1 MAWNEPGGRD
11 PWGRRPNDGPPDLDE
26 VYRRMLAGLRGFFGG
41 GQTGGGQGGAGPGDR
56 PAATGLLWIIGAV
69 VLVMLGGEVLKFV
82 EPAERGVVLRFG
94 RPVAVLESGV
104 HLRWPRPIEFVEV
117 ENVDQ
122 VRSITHH
129 ASMLTQ
135 DENIVEVDMAVQY
148 KVASIEDLLFNVR
161 GPDATLRQAAE
172 TAIREVI
179 GTNAMD
185 FVLTEGRSEVSVRTA
200 ETIQSLVDQYG
211 AGLIVDSVNILS
223 SKPPEQVKSAFDD
236 AIKARED
243 EQRLINEAEAYRKE
257 VVPKAQGAAARLVE
271 EGTAYREAAISRA
284 RGEASRFTQLLAA
297 YREDPELTRQR
308 LHLDTMEHVLSRS
321 SKLLM
326 DSTGQGGQS
335 NIMLL
340 PLEALLGGRGAV
352 HAPAPGAMPDAAAVA
367 GAAAAGATPEPPAN
381 AAAGNGV
388 IMDATRSRARERDRP

>member
-1 MAWNEPGGRD
+1 MAWNEPSGRD
-11 PWGRRPNDGPPDLDE
+11 PWGRRPNDGPPELDE
-26 VYRRMLAGLRGFFGG
+26 VYRRLLAGLRSLFGG
-41 GQTGGGQGGAGPGDR
+41 GQTGGGQGGSGQSERGS
-56 PAATGLLWIIGAV
+56 AAGLLWVVAAV
-69 VLVMLGGEVLKFV
+69 ALVLLAGEVFKFV

-94 RPVAVLESGV
+94 SPVAVLEPGV

-129 ASMLTQ
+129 AAMLTQ

-148 KVASIEDLLFNVR
+148 KVASVEAFLFNVR
-161 GPDATLRQAAE
+161 GPDATLRQASE

-179 GTNAMD
+179 GTNVMD

-200 ETIQSLVDQYG
+200 ETIQTLVDQYG
-211 AGLIVDSVNILS
+211 AGLMVDSVNILS
-223 SKPPEQVKSAFDD
+223 AKPPEQVKSAFDD

-284 RGEASRFTQLLAA
+284 RGEASRFTQLLGA
-297 YREDPELTRQR
+297 YREDPDLTRQR
-308 LHLDTMEHVLSRS
+308 LHIDTMEHVLARS

-326 DSTGQGGQS
+326 DSSAQGSQ
-335 NIMLL
+335 NVMLL
-340 PLEALLGGRGAV
+340 PLEALLGGRNPVQATPPLETAV
-352 HAPAPGAMPDAAAVA
+352 TAAPGGGATEASAVNP
-367 GAAAAGATPEPPAN
+367 AAGANVGTN
-381 AAAGNGV
+381 AAPADTARN
-388 IMDATRSRARERDRP
+388 RSRERDRP

>member
-11 PWGRRPNDGPPDLDE
+11 PWGRKPNDGPPDLDE
-26 VYRRMLAGLRGFFGG
+26 IYRRMLAGLRGLFGG
-41 GQTGGGQGGAGPGDR
+41 GQSGGGQGEGTQGDR
-56 PAATGLLWIIGAV
+56 SPASGLLWIIGAIAL
-69 VLVMLGGEVLKFV
+69 VLLGGEVLKFV

-94 RPVAVLESGV
+94 RPVAVLDPGV
-104 HLRWPRPIEFVEV
+104 HLRWPRPIEFVEI

-135 DENIVEVDMAVQY
+135 DENIVELDMAVQY
-148 KVASIEDLLFNVR
+148 KVASIEAFLFNAR

-200 ETIQSLVDQYG
+200 ETIQTLVDQYG
-211 AGLIVDSVNILS
+211 AGLMVDSVNILS
-223 SKPPEQVKSAFDD
+223 AKPPEQVKSAFDD

-257 VVPKAQGAAARLVE
+257 VVPKAQGAAARIVE
-271 EGTAYREAAISRA
+271 EGTGYREAVISRA
-284 RGEASRFTQLLAA
+284 RGEAARFTQLLDA
-297 YREDPELTRQR
+297 YREEPELTRQR
-308 LHLDTMEHVLSRS
+308 LHLDTMEQVLTRS

-326 DSTGQGGQS
+326 DTRATGNQ
-335 NIMLL
+335 NVMLL
-340 PLEALLGGRGAV
+340 PLEALLGGRAVTTTPAEAGVAGPAGA
-352 HAPAPGAMPDAAAVA
+352 GAESAPDAAAAANGGV
-367 GAAAAGATPEPPAN
+367 GAAAD
-381 AAAGNGV
+381 
-388 IMDATRSRARERDRP
+388 DARSRSRERARP